1 MSYTQQLHISGM
13 SCASCAG
20 RIEKALHQVQGVTDA
35 SVNLASETALV
46 TGAVSAA
53 ALAQAVTDAGYQLN
67 LQQQQYVVTGM
78 SCASC
83 AGRVE
88 KVLAAVP
95 GVVSANVNLA
105 TEQVSLQLLADT
117 PFHTLQQALASS
129 HYRLVEA
136 EAETATETVAAS
148 SSPFYQRD
156 WWPALGSA
164 LLTLPLVL
172 PMLGML
178 FDADW

>member
-1 MSYTQQLHISGM
+1 
-13 SCASCAG
+13 
-20 RIEKALHQVQGVTDA
+20 
-35 SVNLASETALV
+35 
-46 TGAVSAA
+46 
-53 ALAQAVTDAGYQLN
+53 
-67 LQQQQYVVTGM
+67 
-78 SCASC
+78 
-83 AGRVE
+83 
-88 KVLAAVP
+88 
-95 GVVSANVNLA
+95 LA

-178 FDADW
+178 FDADWMLPAFWQWLLATPVQFYFGARFYKAGWG